1 LNARILILIIVL
13 IVDVASALGVVYAR
27 HQSRQ
32 LSTQLGALEA
42 TRDDAIAEWS
52 RLQLEQAWL
61 ADAGQIE
68 AKARNELG
76 MRAPVET
83 KILVVQP

>member
-1 LNARILILIIVL
+1 MNARVLLLIIVL

-27 HQSRQ
+27 HESRH
-32 LSTQLGALEA
+32 LAVRLGVLE
-42 TRDDAIAEWS
+42 TERDDAVAEWS

-68 AKARNELG
+68 AKARRELG
-76 MRAPVET
+76 MRNPEST
-83 KILVVQP
+83 QILVIRP

>member
-1 LNARILILIIVL
+1 MNARILILIIVL
-13 IVDVASALGVVYAR
+13 FVDVASALGVVYAR
-27 HQSRQ
+27 HQTRQ

-42 TRDDAIAEWS
+42 ARDDAMAEWS
-52 RLQLEQAWL
+52 RLQLEQSWL

-76 MRAPVET
+76 MRSPEST

>member
-13 IVDVASALGVVYAR
+13 FVDVASALGVVYAR
-27 HQSRQ
+27 HQTRQ
-32 LSTQLGALEA
+32 LSTQLGTLEA
-42 TRDDAIAEWS
+42 ARDDAMAEWS

-76 MRAPVET
+76 MRAPEAT
-83 KILVVQP
+83 KILVIQP